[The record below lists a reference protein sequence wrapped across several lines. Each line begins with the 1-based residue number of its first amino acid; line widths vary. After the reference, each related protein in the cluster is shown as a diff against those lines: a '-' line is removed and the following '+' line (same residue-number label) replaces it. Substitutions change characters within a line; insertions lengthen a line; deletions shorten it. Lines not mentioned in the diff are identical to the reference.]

1 MIRQPIVT
9 VCGHVDHGK
18 TSLLD
23 SIRGSC
29 VAEKEAGLITQK
41 ISFTLFPAEQI
52 EKRCEIMRGKLK
64 IPGFLF
70 IDTPGHAAFT
80 NLRKRGGSLADI
92 AVLVVDIN
100 EGIMPQTKE
109 VIQILKAN
117 KTPFVIAL
125 NKIDRISGWKKQSE
139 NMKESIDKQAIHTR
153 EVFDEKLYTFMSAL
167 NFQGFEGELF
177 YNITD
182 FTKKIALIPCSAKT
196 KEGLKDLLAT
206 LCGLSQKF
214 LEKRLEVGKTARG
227 IVLEVKKEKTISY
240 LECILYDGK
249 LSIKDEIAVAGFDK
263 STITKIRLLQEAMPL
278 CRGYENRDEIHAA
291 SGFRMQIIEKEDIL
305 PGMPF
310 LVFKGNQEQIEKE
323 FKKELTEAI
332 KLDKEGIIVKAD
344 SLGSLEAI
352 LTLLKQAC
360 IKVSKAGIGSISKQD
375 IITCKAILGKNEV
388 DSVILGFN
396 VGVDREIEEKETKTI
411 KIMTN
416 EVVYKLIEDLEK
428 YQDEKRKE
436 IEKRKLEKLASPSRL
451 HILHNFIFRDS
462 KPAIFGVRIEV
473 GKLKPH
479 STLINSKG
487 EEIAKLKTVQKD
499 GKNVDGAVKGDE
511 VAISLPGITF
521 SRQLKDENVLYS
533 DIGEEQFR
541 NFKKNKDILTKD
553 EIALLQELAQI
564 KRKEKPTW
572 GI

>member
-1 MIRQPIVT
+1 MIRQPIIT
-9 VCGHVDHGK
+9 ICGHVDHGK
-18 TSLLD
+18 TTLLD

-41 ISFTLFPAEQI
+41 ISFTLFPSEYI
-52 EKRCEIMRGKLK
+52 EKRCESMKGKLK

-109 VIQILKAN
+109 VIQILKAG

-139 NMKESIDKQAIHTR
+139 NMKENIEKQAIHTK
-153 EVFDEKLYTFMSAL
+153 ELFDEKLYTFMSAL
-167 NFQGFEGELF
+167 NFQGFNGELF
-177 YNITD
+177 YNIDD

-196 KEGLKDLLAT
+196 KEGLKDLLAA

-214 LEKRLEVGKTARG
+214 LEKRLEVGRTARG

-249 LSIKDEIAVAGFDK
+249 LSVKDEIAIAGFDK
-263 STITKIRLLQEAMPL
+263 TTITKIRLLQEAMPL
-278 CRGYENRDEIHAA
+278 CRGYENAGEIRAA
-291 SGFRMQIIEKEDIL
+291 SGFRMQVIEKDEIL

-310 LVFKGNQEQIEKE
+310 MIFKGNKEQIEKE
-323 FKKELTEAI
+323 FKKELTESI

-344 SLGSLEAI
+344 SLGSLEAL
-352 LTLLKQAC
+352 LTLLRQAS

-375 IITCKAILGKNEV
+375 ILTGKAILEKNEAEG
-388 DSVILGFN
+388 VILGFN
-396 VGVDREIEEKETKTI
+396 VEIDKEIDEKDSKNI
-411 KIMTN
+411 KILTN
-416 EVVYKLIEDLEK
+416 EVVYKLIEDLVK
-428 YQDEKRKE
+428 WQGEKRKE
-436 IEKRKLEKLASPSRL
+436 IEKRKLERLASPCRL
-451 HILHNFIFRDS
+451 HILHNFVFRDS
-462 KPAIFGVRIEV
+462 KPAIFGVKVEV
-473 GKLKPH
+473 GKLKPG
-479 STLINSKG
+479 SNLINSNG
-487 EEIAKLKTVQKD
+487 EEIARTKSVQKD
-499 GKNVDGAVKGDE
+499 GKNVDWAVKGEE

-521 SRQLKDENVLYS
+521 SRQLKDENVLYA
-533 DIGEEQFR
+533 DISEEQFR
-541 NFKKNKDILTKD
+541 NFKKNKNILGSGDIS
-553 EIALLQELAQI
+553 LLQELAQI